1 MKLRD
6 YTTTSGLLPHLE
18 CRDLTDAI
26 TQLVQGLVAAGVV
39 TEADQLISEIIRLEQ
54 GASTTVGNGL
64 VVPHARFSSVR
75 RLQIAAATLTQP
87 LEIPT
92 VDDWPV
98 DIILLLVGPPHEPR
112 QMLRLLARLARLVK
126 NQSFLE
132 GLRQAQTPAEMA
144 AAFPDME

>member
-18 CRDLTDAI
+18 CRDLTDAV
-26 TQLVQGLVAAGVV
+26 TQLVHGLVAAGVV
-39 TEADQLISEIIRLEQ
+39 TEGDRLITEILRLEQ
-54 GASTTVGNGL
+54 NAGTSVGGGL

-87 LEIPT
+87 LNIPSI
-92 VDDWPV
+92 DDCPV
-98 DIILLLVGPPHEPR
+98 DIVLLLVGPPHEPR

-126 NQSFLE
+126 NQAFLE
-132 GLRQAQTPAEMA
+132 GLRSAQTPAEMA
-144 AAFPDME
+144 AAFPEME